1 MTKKLNEP
9 DHLINGG
16 CIDPFSPDQKIGITR
31 LEERLHGS
39 PREVIMEATH
49 DLDLKQYICTKSSW
63 TSEILDTVDWEGFN
77 TFMNSINSIRQ
88 TNVIKM
94 THDWIHDGHQKTL
107 FSKEGE
113 MHLCPA
119 ECGLMESHQHYVAC
133 FAPPM
138 IYQKAKCIRN
148 GQKIFKQ
155 TRTATPVS
163 RALTYILKC
172 VMHETEPFPRRFA
185 QSPI

>member
-1 MTKKLNEP
+1 M
-9 DHLINGG
+9 
-16 CIDPFSPDQKIGITR
+16 
-31 LEERLHGS
+31 
-39 PREVIMEATH
+39 
-49 DLDLKQYICTKSSW
+49 DLKQYICTKSSW
-63 TSEILDTVDWEGFN
+63 TSAIFDTVDWEGFN
-77 TFMNSINSIRQ
+77 TFMHSINNTRK

-138 IYQKAKCIRN
+138 IHQKAKCLRN
-148 GQKIFKQ
+148 LQKIFKQ

-172 VMHETEPFPRRFA
+172 VMHETEPFHRSLSA
-185 QSPI
+185 SQVQATVCKA